1 MVLKNIGELE
11 TLQRSLRNEHS
22 EKKKWVAVCAGTGC
36 LASGAESVFAAFEK
50 ELKERGLKKT
60 HVSMV
65 KPTGCRGFCE
75 RGPHIV
81 IYPEEIS
88 YQKVMPQ
95 DVPEIV
101 EKSVKKSEVI
111 ERLLYTD
118 PVTGEKVVR
127 DTEIPF
133 YKLQTRLI
141 LGMNPTL
148 DPSSIQDYISRGGYS
163 ALAKVLNKMSPEM
176 VIEEIK
182 RSGLRGRGG
191 AGFPTGIKWETTR
204 RARGGPKYV
213 VCNADEGDPGAF
225 MNRSTLEGNP
235 HSVLEG
241 MAIGA
246 YAIGASE
253 GIVYVRNEYP
263 LAVKNVENAVRQARE
278 YGLLGK
284 NILGSNFSFD
294 VSVVRGAGAF
304 VCGEETAL
312 IASVEGKKGVPRQ
325 RPPYPSE
332 EGLWGRPTNIN
343 NVETWANVPLI
354 INRGADWYSK
364 LGTPGS
370 KGTKVFALVGKINN
384 TGLVEVPMG
393 TTLSKIIYEIGGG
406 LPGGKKLKGVQIGG
420 PSGGIIPADKV
431 NVPIDYDSLKELGA
445 MMGSGGMVVMDEDT
459 CMVDI
464 AKYFLK
470 FLLEES
476 CGKCTTC
483 REGIE
488 RMLELVTK
496 ITEGEATEADLSLL
510 EELAGI
516 VRDTTMCGLGNTA
529 PNPVLSTLRYFR
541 EEYLAHIKEK
551 KCPAGVCKALIRFSI
566 EPDKCTGCG
575 ACAKA
580 CPQGAIS
587 GEKKKPHA
595 ISLEKCIKCGICYT
609 TCKFGAVRRG

>member
-1 MVLKNIGELE
+1 
-11 TLQRSLRNEHS
+11 
-22 EKKKWVAVCAGTGC
+22 
-36 LASGAESVFAAFEK
+36 
-50 ELKERGLKKT
+50 
-60 HVSMV
+60 
-65 KPTGCRGFCE
+65 
-75 RGPHIV
+75 
-81 IYPEEIS
+81 
-88 YQKVMPQ
+88 
-95 DVPEIV
+95 
-101 EKSVKKSEVI
+101 
-111 ERLLYTD
+111 
-118 PVTGEKVVR
+118 
-127 DTEIPF
+127 
-133 YKLQTRLI
+133 
-141 LGMNPTL
+141 
-148 DPSSIQDYISRGGYS
+148 
-163 ALAKVLNKMSPEM
+163 
-176 VIEEIK
+176 
-182 RSGLRGRGG
+182 
-191 AGFPTGIKWETTR
+191 
-204 RARGGPKYV
+204 
-213 VCNADEGDPGAF
+213 
-225 MNRSTLEGNP
+225 
-235 HSVLEG
+235 
-241 MAIGA
+241 
-246 YAIGASE
+246 
-253 GIVYVRNEYP
+253 
-263 LAVKNVENAVRQARE
+263 
-278 YGLLGK
+278 
-284 NILGSNFSFD
+284 
-294 VSVVRGAGAF
+294 
-304 VCGEETAL
+304 
-312 IASVEGKKGVPRQ
+312 
-325 RPPYPSE
+325 
-332 EGLWGRPTNIN
+332 
-343 NVETWANVPLI
+343 
-354 INRGADWYSK
+354 
-364 LGTPGS
+364 
-370 KGTKVFALVGKINN
+370 N

-445 MMGSGGMVVMDEDT
+445 MMGSGGMVVRDEDT